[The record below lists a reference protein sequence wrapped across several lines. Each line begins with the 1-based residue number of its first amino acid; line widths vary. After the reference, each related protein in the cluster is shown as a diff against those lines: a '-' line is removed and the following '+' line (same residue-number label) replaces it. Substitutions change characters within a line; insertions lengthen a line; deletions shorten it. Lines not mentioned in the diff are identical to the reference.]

1 MPEVETE
8 HPPTAPDHAQ
18 KGANGD
24 HEAQSPAPLAPADQ
38 DLTKDLHKPST
49 FTVVIVVIAF
59 LVLLAV
65 LFVIGLIPYLH
76 ARAQARA
83 DALEQGS
90 GVPMVQVG
98 LPKQPG
104 NATDLHYP
112 CDVRAN
118 QATDIFP
125 QSNGYL
131 KKFYVDIQDH
141 ADSGQLLA
149 VIDEPEVDAQLDQ
162 SKANLVLAQ
171 ANVLK
176 AQSDLDLAQ
185 KTLDRYVA
193 TQKSSPG
200 AVSQEEIDQNQ
211 SAVEDARSALA
222 QAKATVV
229 ADQANVQQ
237 LTVMQGFEKV
247 YAPFSGT
254 ITVRNYDVGALLSP
268 TVTPGK
274 QMFSIAQT
282 DPLRVFVNVP
292 QAEATQI
299 KKGQSAFLTVQNYPD
314 RTFQGSIARTS
325 GAIDL
330 TTRTLTVEVHF
341 PNKDGSLLPGMYGQV
356 SLQTRNAASSLLIP
370 SSALIFNA
378 AGLNVAVVK
387 DDKIHMQS
395 ITIGRDLGTE
405 IEITKGLSPEDQVVT
420 NPGARLAEGTAVQ
433 VPAAAQ
439 ANAENK

>member
-1 MPEVETE
+1 MMTEIETE
-8 HPPTAPDHAQ
+8 HPATAAPDQAQ
-18 KGANGD
+18 KGGNGD
-24 HEAQSPAPLAPADQ
+24 HAGQSPTHTEQ
-38 DLTKDLHKPST
+38 DLTKDLPKPST
-49 FTVVIVVIAF
+49 FTVLLVVVAF
-59 LVLLAV
+59 VVLLGI
-65 LFVIGLIPYLH
+65 LFVLGLIPYLH

-83 DALEQGS
+83 DALEHS
-90 GVPMVQVG
+90 SLVPVVQVA
-98 LPKQPG
+98 LPKSPG
-104 NATDLHYP
+104 NAADLRYP

-131 KKFYVDIQDH
+131 KKFFVDIQDH
-141 ADSGQLLA
+141 ADNGELLA
-149 VIDEPEVDAQLDQ
+149 IIDEPEVDAQLDQ
-162 SKANLVLAQ
+162 SKANLALAQ

-185 KTLDRYVA
+185 KTLDRYLA

-200 AVSQEEIDQNQ
+200 AVSQEEVDQNE
-211 SAVEDARSALA
+211 SAVDDARSALA
-222 QAKATVV
+222 QAKAAVV

-292 QAEATQI
+292 QAEATEI
-299 KKGQSAFLTVQNYPD
+299 KQGQSAFLTVQNYPD
-314 RTFQGSIARTS
+314 RTFKGFIARTS

-341 PNKDGSLLPGMYGQV
+341 PNKDGALLPGMYGQV
-356 SLQTRNAASSLLIP
+356 SLQTRSAAPSLVIP

-387 DDKIHMQS
+387 DDKIHMH
-395 ITIGRDLGTE
+395 TVKIGRDLGIE
-405 IEITKGLSPEDQVVT
+405 IEITKGLSPQDQVVT
-420 NPGARLAEGTAVQ
+420 NPGPRLAEGVAVQ
-433 VPAAAQ
+433 VPPVAQ
-439 ANAENK
+439 ASAENK